1 MRRIFVNPWRND
13 TEHRSFSQNA
23 DSDIVYRVDF
33 SKCASARGTSVSS
46 VAWTSDESL
55 TVADE
60 SLTSGVADGTVSGTN
75 YDKGT
80 VRVTATFANGDTEV
94 QLLSIT
100 VDDR

>member
-23 DSDIVYRVDF
+23 DSDIVYRIDF
-33 SKCASARGTSVSS
+33 SKCASSRGTSVSS

-60 SLTSGVADGTVSGTN
+60 SLTSGVADGVISSTSYGMGTI
-75 YDKGT
+75 
-80 VRVTATFANGDTEV
+80 RVTATFANGDAEV
-94 QLLSIT
+94 QILSIT
-100 VDDR
+100 TDDK

>member
-23 DSDIVYRVDF
+23 DSDIVYRIDF
-33 SKCASARGTSVSS
+33 SKCASSRDTTVSS

-60 SLTSGVADGTVSGTN
+60 SLTSGVADGVISSTSYGMGTI
-75 YDKGT
+75 
-80 VRVTATFANGDTEV
+80 RVTATFANGDAEV
-94 QLLSIT
+94 QILSIT
-100 VDDR
+100 TDDK